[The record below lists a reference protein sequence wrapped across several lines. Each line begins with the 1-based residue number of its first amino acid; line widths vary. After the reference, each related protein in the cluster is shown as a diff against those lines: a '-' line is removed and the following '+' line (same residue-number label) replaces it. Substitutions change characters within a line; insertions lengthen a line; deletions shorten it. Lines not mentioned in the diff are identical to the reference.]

1 MSYNEYIWHIIN
13 IILTYCLCCD
23 IINIIGGEF
32 MNDFQKYL
40 DQELSKVSFAEETI
54 DDENEESICYEVANI
69 IQSAR
74 KQLKISQ
81 KDLSQI
87 TGIQQSSISKLESG
101 KYNPSILLIQRIA
114 TGLGKKLIIRLE

>member
-1 MSYNEYIWHIIN
+1 
-13 IILTYCLCCD
+13 
-23 IINIIGGEF
+23 

-40 DQELSKVSFAEETI
+40 DQELSKVSFSEETT
-54 DDENEESICYEVANI
+54 DEENEESICYEVANI
-69 IQSAR
+69 IQNAR
-74 KQLKISQ
+74 KQLKMSQ